1 MLEGRLSFQGDTQFG
16 GMHSFLEETK
26 FKETYYYVFV
36 CANGVLADRS
46 RHICT
51 LHKKGH
57 QDLKGGADIFQKR
70 LGPKK
75 GHQSASYVTSGLV
88 FSNIYDFLSKGGIL
102 GEIGLV
108 QFLIDCTLMR
118 KDVGE
123 MIYIPKDRIFDVLQ
137 SETKFFVVVH
147 T

>member
-1 MLEGRLSFQGDTQFG
+1 MPNLFFFG
-16 GMHSFLEETK
+16 
-26 FKETYYYVFV
+26 
-36 CANGVLADRS
+36 
-46 RHICT
+46 IC
-51 LHKKGH
+51 
-57 QDLKGGADIFQKR
+57 
-70 LGPKK
+70 
-75 GHQSASYVTSGLV
+75 
-88 FSNIYDFLSKGGIL
+88 IYDFLSKGGIL

-137 SETKFFVVVH
+137 SETKNFVVVH

>member
-1 MLEGRLSFQGDTQFG
+1 MRTHPQGTF
-16 GMHSFLEETK
+16 
-26 FKETYYYVFV
+26 
-36 CANGVLADRS
+36 
-46 RHICT
+46 
-51 LHKKGH
+51 
-57 QDLKGGADIFQKR
+57 
-70 LGPKK
+70 
-75 GHQSASYVTSGLV
+75 
-88 FSNIYDFLSKGGIL
+88 YDPQIWAMVL

-137 SETKFFVVVH
+137 SETKNFVVMH